1 MEEYLKKKQKRTA
14 QSIPAVQKEAL
25 CELFITGKK
34 HYLQEVG
41 WLSSLK
47 VGFYLK
53 VLDNWFLLILTK

>member
-14 QSIPAVQKEAL
+14 QSIPAVQREAL

-53 VLDNWFLLILTK
+53 IVG